1 MFCLFQSDMQQL
13 LDEQMKK
20 KLSQIEGASDS
31 DSSTTGATT
40 PGRHKKSILGI
51 FSRS

>member
-1 MFCLFQSDMQQL
+1 MQQL
-13 LDEQMKK
+13 LDEQMRK
-20 KLSQIEGASDS
+20 KLSKIEGQASDS
-31 DSSTTGATT
+31 DSSTGATT

>member
-1 MFCLFQSDMQQL
+1 MQQL

-31 DSSTTGATT
+31 DSSTTGGATT